1 MNRFQWPV
9 ITVESGGFFQ
19 ARQLLVYSCQ
29 TNTRHVFAYST
40 YTYNHSPSKLPYVQL
55 PQIQTSSSSQPNHAT
70 SNYKPITGSQFWDFS
85 NFRVNKITGVLK
97 ATLIFSGRERVY
109 LKNKHDGFKGKRE
122 TDVYL
127 IVILIIKFKK
137 KKKQNSKNK

>member
-1 MNRFQWPV
+1 M
-9 ITVESGGFFQ
+9 
-19 ARQLLVYSCQ
+19 
-29 TNTRHVFAYST
+29 
-40 YTYNHSPSKLPYVQL
+40 
-55 PQIQTSSSSQPNHAT
+55 
-70 SNYKPITGSQFWDFS
+70 FS
-85 NFRVNKITGVLK
+85 R
-97 ATLIFSGRERVY
+97 RERVY